1 MITTET
7 LKYIIIAKLV
17 NSEPA
22 IAVNNYTYI
31 AMATF
36 LNHGSQLSTDKSQVF
51 MILLNYQ
58 LHSECMTVVFICI
71 YQLC

>member
-31 AMATF
+31 AI
-36 LNHGSQLSTDKSQVF
+36 QLFTITGRNCRLIKVMVF

>member
-31 AMATF
+31 
-36 LNHGSQLSTDKSQVF
+36 HGY
-51 MILLNYQ
+51 ILIIIIIIQFY
-58 LHSECMTVVFICI
+58 
-71 YQLC
+71 

>member
-1 MITTET
+1 MYFDIAIQLFTITGRNCR
-7 LKYIIIAKLV
+7 LIKV
-17 NSEPA
+17 
-22 IAVNNYTYI
+22 
-31 AMATF
+31 M
-36 LNHGSQLSTDKSQVF
+36 VF